1 MGGMESLAD
10 ELFVDWYARLE
21 RRHLSELS
29 FTEVRRAVQ
38 GLSARYV
45 GRRRKPSDSGALG
58 SAGKRAAFALYF
70 GPLHF
75 LTVRGVV
82 DRLKAGAPPP
92 SRIIDLGCGT
102 GVAAA
107 AWASSCSIA
116 PRLLGID
123 RSAWAVAESRWNW
136 NKLGLTGQAR
146 RGELVRFPEPR
157 PRDALIA
164 AYAVNELD
172 DDDRR
177 TLLRRLL
184 GLAGRV
190 LILIVEPIARRVSP
204 WWAEWTTTFAPLE
217 SRTDEWRF
225 EARLPDR
232 LSLLDRAAG
241 LDHRQ
246 LTARSLFVAGSLS

>member
-1 MGGMESLAD
+1 MKSVGD
-10 ELFVDWYARLE
+10 ELFIDWYARLE

-38 GLSARYV
+38 ALSVRYV
-45 GRRRKPSDSGALG
+45 DRRRKPSDSGALG
-58 SAGKRAAFALYF
+58 SAGKRAAFALYY

-82 DRLKAGAPPP
+82 ENLNAGKPPP
-92 SRIIDLGCGT
+92 SRIIDLGCGS
-102 GVAAA
+102 GAAAA
-107 AWASSCSIA
+107 AWAFGCSTE

-123 RSAWAVAESRWNW
+123 RNRWAVDEARWNW
-136 NKLGLTGQAR
+136 NELGLAGQVR

-157 PRDALIA
+157 PREALLA

-177 TLLRRLL
+177 ALLHRLL

-190 LILIVEPIARRVSP
+190 PILIVEPIARRVSP
-204 WWAEWTTTFAPLE
+204 WWVEWATAIEPLGG
-217 SRTDEWRF
+217 RADEWRF
-225 EARLPDR
+225 EARLPER
-232 LSLLDRAAG
+232 LRLLDRAAG
-241 LDHRQ
+241 LDHRE